1 MNLMELWKMKIIRID
16 NLVLNADNITTICR
30 PADDYC
36 ILIYGVGIQD
46 GLKINYRSFEERD
59 KIFHKL
65 AYLLSEL

>member
-16 NLVLNADNITTICR
+16 NLVLNADNITTIVR
-30 PADDYC
+30 PADDCC
-36 ILIYGVGIQD
+36 IWIYGVGIQN

-59 KIFHKL
+59 KDFHKL